1 MQLPGFTA
9 EVSLYRNIHSYCG
22 IVLLDIIGGGVQPQQ
37 TKGCSKCYIHTDGKC
52 AKDCVIPG
60 REFVSPCPASACVA
74 CGPCTCTKNCA
85 GTVTPC

>member
-9 EVSLYRNIHSYCG
+9 EVSVYESLYSYRG
-22 IVLLDIIGGGVQPQQ
+22 IAARAMGGGVTPQQ
-37 TKGCSKCYIHTDGKC
+37 TKGCGPCYIHADGKC

-60 REFVSPCPASACVA
+60 REFVTPCPASACVA

-85 GTVTPC
+85 GTLTPC